1 MHNIRLPINENEKK
15 SNNGS
20 MDQSPLVPEMPGTPK
35 IRTTRPDPRK
45 DLFPAPV
52 AAVVAVA
59 AALEVVDI
67 VAEAVVDRTATVGA
81 VVESAAVEQTAVV
94 SDS

>member
-1 MHNIRLPINENEKK
+1 
-15 SNNGS
+15 
-20 MDQSPLVPEMPGTPK
+20 MDPWVKPPWFPKCPVHHESPK
-35 IRTTRPDPRK
+35 IRTTRLDPRT
-45 DLFPAPV
+45 DPFPAPV
-52 AAVVAVA
+52 AAVVVVA

>member
-1 MHNIRLPINENEKK
+1 MHNIRLPINENEKKK

-52 AAVVAVA
+52 AA
-59 AALEVVDI
+59 ALEVVDI